1 MSRQKPKAVFNRI
14 SFILV
19 ILIVAS
25 IFSLGLTIFNR
36 GPSKIH
42 QSIGTNEQI
51 NYQARLLTPT
61 GAVVPDGSYNI
72 EFKIY
77 QDGDGVMGGGDETLK
92 WTETRIGGN
101 KVLVKN
107 GYFSVYLGSVTSFGS
122 NVNWNQDT
130 LWLSIDVE
138 GTGGSPTF
146 SDEMTPYTRFSST
159 PYALNSKA
167 LGGLTSDNFV
177 KLAQGV
183 QADVST
189 TNSSIFINKTG
200 ATSNILQLQKNAID
214 VLTVANNGAATF
226 QNSADSATAFQIQNA
241 AGTSLLI
248 ADSSNLNLRPG
259 VTATTSSASLAV
271 TEVDNS
277 ASVGQYSSI
286 AIGTDGLPVI
296 SYYDSTNFTLRVTK
310 CGNAACS
317 SGNTS
322 TKVDNS
328 ASVGTYTYI
337 AIGTDGLPVI
347 SYYDR

>member
-1 MSRQKPKAVFNRI
+1 MLKLKLNI
-14 SFILV
+14 SNKFTFPALLV
-19 ILIVAS
+19 I
-25 IFSLGLTIFNR
+25 SLVLVLMSLVVLSQKRPT
-36 GPSKIH
+36 PVK
-42 QSIGTNEQI
+42 QSVGVNEQI
-51 NYQARLLTPT
+51 NFQGKLVNSDGTNIT
-61 GAVVPDGSYNI
+61 NGSYNI

-248 ADSSNLNLRPG
+248 ADTSNLILRPG

-317 SGNTS
+317 RSE
-322 TKVDNS
+322 
-328 ASVGTYTYI
+328 Y
-337 AIGTDGLPVI
+337 
-347 SYYDR
+347 

>member
-1 MSRQKPKAVFNRI
+1 MLKLKLNI
-14 SFILV
+14 SNKFTFPALLV
-19 ILIVAS
+19 I
-25 IFSLGLTIFNR
+25 SLVLVLMSLVVLSQKRPT
-36 GPSKIH
+36 PVK
-42 QSIGTNEQI
+42 QSVGVNEQI
-51 NYQARLLTPT
+51 NYQGRLLTNT
-61 GAVVPDGSYNI
+61 GAVVPDGSYNV

-77 QDGDGVMGGGDETLK
+77 QDGDGVLGGGDETIK
-92 WTETRIGGN
+92 WTETRTGGN

-107 GYFSVYLGSVTSFGS
+107 GYFSVYLGAVTAFGS
-122 NVNWNQDT
+122 NVDWNQDT
-130 LWLSIDVE
+130 LWLSINIG
-138 GTGGSPTF
+138 GTGSP
-146 SDEMTPYTRFSST
+146 SWDGEMTPFTRFSST

-167 LGGLTSDNFV
+167 LGGLTADNFV

-248 ADSSNLNLRPG
+248 ADTSNLILRPG

-317 SGNTS
+317 RSE
-322 TKVDNS
+322 
-328 ASVGTYTYI
+328 Y
-337 AIGTDGLPVI
+337 
-347 SYYDR
+347 